1 VTKTADTAD
10 ASDATLFREKAL
22 AELALADRHVAA
34 GSAGAWSGDPMAAV
48 ALVKGVPGP
57 AEVSGGDVLSG
68 PDGEAVAKAL
78 AALGYSGTLFATLTR
93 SDPAKAPEGASA
105 RLREQIEAVEPDLVI
120 ALDAAAAEDLSLAF
134 GCPLLKPGHAV
145 RVLGRRL
152 LSLSGMEASLGD
164 EQRKAA
170 VWAEFRSLLRDP
182 EESDRGASGRPGY
195 RQLF

>member
-1 VTKTADTAD
+1 MTTPADIAEVD
-10 ASDATLFREKAL
+10 EATLFKEKAL
-22 AELALADRHVAA
+22 AEFALAERHVTDAPAA
-34 GSAGAWSGDPMAAV
+34 AWTGDPMAAV

-78 AALGYSGTLFATLTR
+78 AALGYSGTVFATLSR
-93 SDPAKAPEGASA
+93 SDGAHASEGAPV

-120 ALDAAAAEDLSLAF
+120 ALDGAAAEDLSIAF
-134 GCPLLKPGHAV
+134 GCPLLEPGHPL
-145 RVLGRRL
+145 RVPGRTL
-152 LSLSGMEASLGD
+152 LALSGMEASLGD

-182 EESDRGASGRPGY
+182 EESTRGASGRPGDQ
-195 RQLF
+195 QLF